1 MAAPVDVINTGLP
14 VSDSLFKQI
23 DAPMK
28 KTVLLCTA
36 GLAFLA
42 ACTRVPITGRSQL
55 NLISESTMQSMALQ
69 EYQSFLSQNKAVSPS
84 TSKDADMVKRVGQR
98 IASAVTAYMN
108 QNGMSNQ
115 IANYKWEFNLVNS
128 KEVNAWCMPG
138 GKVVVYTGLLP
149 VTQNETALACVMGHE
164 IAHAIARHGN
174 ERMSQGLV
182 AQGIQVAGAVALN
195 RNPQAQNLFMQAFNI
210 GGPLG
215 IMAYSRQNELEADHL
230 GVIFM
235 AMAGYNPQ
243 ESIPFWQRMA
253 NMGGQKPPE
262 LLSTH
267 PSDARRVSQLQQ
279 LMPEAM
285 KYYRPGRS

>member
-1 MAAPVDVINTGLP
+1 
-14 VSDSLFKQI
+14 
-23 DAPMK
+23 MK
-28 KTVLLCTA
+28 KYVLFFTA
-36 GLAFLA
+36 SLAMA

-55 NLISESTMQSMALQ
+55 NLLPESTMQSMALQ
-69 EYQSFLSQNKAVSPS
+69 EYQTFLSSNKVVAQA
-84 TSKDADMVKRVGQR
+84 TSKDAEMVRRVGQR
-98 IASAVTAYMN
+98 IAAAVTRYMT
-108 QNGMSNQ
+108 QNNMGSEV
-115 IANYKWEFNLVNS
+115 ASYKWEFNLVDN

-182 AQGIQVAGAVALN
+182 VQGIQAAGAVALN
-195 RNPQAQNLFMQAFNI
+195 KNPTAVSLFNQAFGV
-210 GGPLG
+210 GGNMGML
-215 IMAYSRQNELEADHL
+215 AFSRANELEADHL

-243 ESIPFWQRMA
+243 ESIPFWTRMA
-253 NMGGQKPPE
+253 SMSQGQKPPE
-262 LLSTH
+262 FMSTH
-267 PSDARRVSQLQQ
+267 PSDATRVQKLQQ

-285 KYYRPGRS
+285 KYYTPGKA

>member
-1 MAAPVDVINTGLP
+1 MKKIALLFVAGTGL
-14 VSDSLFKQI
+14 LY
-23 DAPMK
+23 
-28 KTVLLCTA
+28 
-36 GLAFLA
+36 

-55 NLISESTMQSMALQ
+55 NLIPESTIQSMALQ
-69 EYQSFLSQNKAVSPS
+69 EYQTFLSQNKTVSP
-84 TSKDADMVKRVGQR
+84 TGSKDAEMVRRVGGR
-98 IASAVTAYMN
+98 IAQAVTTYMA
-108 QNGMSNQ
+108 QNNLGNEV
-115 IANYKWEFNLVNS
+115 ANYKWEFNLVND
-128 KEVNAWCMPG
+128 KQVTAWCMPG

-195 RNPQAQNLFMQAFNI
+195 KNPQAQNIFMQAFNV

-215 IMAYSRQNELEADHL
+215 LMAYGRQNELEADHL
-230 GVIFM
+230 GLIFM

-243 ESIPFWQRMA
+243 EAVPFWTRMA
-253 NMGGQKPPE
+253 STGGQKPPE

-267 PSDARRVSQLQQ
+267 PSDDRRIAQLQK

-285 KYYRPGRS
+285 KYYSTQR

>member
-1 MAAPVDVINTGLP
+1 
-14 VSDSLFKQI
+14 
-23 DAPMK
+23 MK
-28 KTVLLCTA
+28 KIALFFTA
-36 GLAFLA
+36 SLGLVA

-55 NLISESTMQSMALQ
+55 NLIPESTMQSMALQ
-69 EYQSFLSQNKAVSPS
+69 QYQSFLSENKVVSQA

-98 IASAVTAYMN
+98 ISAAVTRYMN
-108 QNGMSNQ
+108 ANNMGNEV
-115 IANYKWEFNLVNS
+115 ANYKWEFNLVNS

-174 ERMSQGLV
+174 ERMSQGLL
-182 AQGIQVAGAVALN
+182 AQGIQVAGSVALGK
-195 RNPQAQNLFMQAFNI
+195 NPTAVGIFNQAFGI
-210 GGPLG
+210 GGNMGML
-215 IMAYSRQNELEADHL
+215 AFSRQNELEADHL

-243 ESIPFWQRMA
+243 EAIPFWQRMA
-253 NMGGQKPPE
+253 SMSGGNKPPE

-267 PSDARRVSQLQQ
+267 PSDERRVAQLQQ

-285 KYYRPGRS
+285 KYYTPQR

>member
-1 MAAPVDVINTGLP
+1 
-14 VSDSLFKQI
+14 
-23 DAPMK
+23 MK
-28 KTVLLCTA
+28 KIVLIFSA
-36 GLAFLA
+36 GIGLLA
-42 ACTRVPITGRSQL
+42 ACSRVPITGRSQL
-55 NLISESTMQSMALQ
+55 NLLPESTMQSMALQ
-69 EYQSFLSQNKAVSPS
+69 EYQSFLSSNKVVAQT
-84 TSKDADMVKRVGQR
+84 TSKDAEMVKRVGQR
-98 IASAVTAYMN
+98 IASAVTQYMN
-108 QNGMSNQ
+108 QHNMGND
-115 IANYKWEFNLVNS
+115 IASYKWEFNLVDN

-182 AQGIQVAGAVALN
+182 AQGIQAAGSVALGK
-195 RNPQAQNLFMQAFNI
+195 NPTAVNIFKQAVGI
-210 GGPLG
+210 GGNMGMLSF
-215 IMAYSRQNELEADHL
+215 SRQNELEADHL

-253 NMGGQKPPE
+253 NMSNGQKPPE
-262 LLSTH
+262 FMSTH
-267 PSDARRVSQLQQ
+267 PSDAKRVQQLQQ

-285 KYYRPGRS
+285 RYYKPTR